1 MCWKDDK
8 MLFIV
13 VVLVINNIGLF
24 QCSVSNFQYKLF
36 L

>member
-13 VVLVINNIGLF
+13 VVLVINSIGLF
-24 QCSVSNFQYKLF
+24 YCSVSNFQYKLF